1 MIIQKEYIEILKTLY
16 KELIKTNIIW
26 VLTGSLSFAIRGLD
40 TSIGDIDIQTDKHGA
55 YELQKIFKKYR
66 EINVEFKQTE
76 KIRSYFGSIKMKNI
90 KIEIMGDIEKKIKN
104 EWTTAPDLV
113 LLKENIEFLGMK
125 IPVLPIE
132 YEADAYFNM
141 GRIDKANKLKEL
153 ISSLKTASNTV

>member
-16 KELIKTNIIW
+16 KELIKTW

-132 YEADAYFNM
+132 YEVDAYFNM